1 MTATPSDP
9 NLIGQFERLAGELE
23 TRLVAWNGEEW
34 PEDRFDDL
42 ARRIFALQFQASAP
56 YQKYC
61 VSRGIK
67 PEVIRSWRAIPPV
80 PTAAFRKV
88 EFRAVRTAG
97 ELLFL
102 TSGTTRGLQA
112 RGRHVVPFPDLYRA
126 SLRNPFRHFV
136 IDDRRTLPLLLSLI
150 PPFSTSGGS
159 SLAWMADD
167 LIDAVGSPGSMS
179 VAGATGIDWNAL
191 EAACRDAE
199 LAGLPVCLLGTT
211 VAFARWS
218 KRLDQTGLQLS
229 LPSGSVLMDT
239 GGVKGD
245 PNLDRTAMLGR
256 LLPSLGLNP
265 DQVRNEFGMTELL
278 SQMYGR
284 GIEAPV
290 LRGPPWLR
298 TLVVDP
304 VSLEPLPDGT
314 DGILCHFDL
323 ANLGSVIGVLTEDRG
338 RAGSAGLVW
347 LGRTPGAP
355 PRGCSLA
362 TVELLAAQQD
372 HG

>member
-1 MTATPSDP
+1 MTEPSSDP
-9 NLIGQFERLAGELE
+9 KLIARFERLAGELE
-23 TRLVAWNGEEW
+23 SRFLAWGGDDW
-34 PEDRFDDL
+34 SEDRFDDL
-42 ARRIFALQFQASAP
+42 ARRVFALQFEASVP
-56 YQKYC
+56 YRKYC
-61 VSRGIK
+61 VSRGVA
-67 PEVIRSWRAIPPV
+67 PEKIRSWTEIPPV

-88 EFRAVRTAG
+88 EFRAVRNRD

-102 TSGTTRGLQA
+102 TSGTTRGQQA
-112 RGRHVVPFPDLYRA
+112 RGRHVVPYPDLYRA
-126 SLRNPFRHFV
+126 SSRGPFRRFV
-136 IDDRRTLPLLLSLI
+136 LGDRPTEPLLLSLV
-150 PPFSTSGGS
+150 PPFSTTRDS

-167 LIDAVGSPGSMS
+167 LIDAFGSPGSTS
-179 VAGATGIDWNAL
+179 VAGPGGIDWEAL
-191 EAACRDAE
+191 EAACRE
-199 LAGLPVCLLGTT
+199 SERNETPVCLLGTT

-218 KRLDQTGLQLS
+218 DSLERRGIEFS
-229 LPSGSVLMDT
+229 LPAGSVLMDT

-245 PNLDRTAMLGR
+245 SELDRAGMMGC
-256 LLPSLGLNP
+256 LLPSLGLEA

-284 GIEAPV
+284 GIGAPV

-298 TLVVDP
+298 TLVLDP
-304 VSLEPLPDGT
+304 VSLEPVPDGT
-314 DGILCHFDL
+314 AGILCHFDL

-338 RAGSAGLVW
+338 RADGEGLAW

-362 TVELLAAQQD
+362 TVELLAAQQA